1 METIVI
7 DGTTEQGLAAYEPF
21 RAQLAEMKATNANAV
36 FHYETPKGNAAARSH
51 IYGIRK
57 VRAALESARKDAK
70 AFFLEQGRKVD
81 SEAKE
86 IQSELDAMI
95 AVHETPLL
103 EIEEREKARVAAIRE
118 RIAVIV
124 DFQSVGEQNPAK
136 ALQDSLVTLLGIVVD
151 ETFEEF
157 KAEATGHHAMSVKHL
172 TAAVAIAEAREA
184 AAAELERLRAE
195 EAARQQKE
203 REDRIAAEAAA
214 KAKADAEAKAKA
226 DAAKAEADARAR
238 EKAIQDEADRKEREA
253 RAAQEKAEA
262 DAKAAKEREAQAERD
277 RIAAAKQAEADKAAA
292 VKAEQ
297 DRQAAEAARIERER
311 LAREADKKHRAEVIG
326 AAEEALGG
334 FIGATAARDAIA
346 AIVAGQI
353 TNVKVVF

>member
-1 METIVI
+1 MDTIEI
-7 DGTTEQGLAAYEPF
+7 DTTTETGIAAYEPI
-21 RAQLAEMKATNANAV
+21 RAQLATMKATNANAV

-51 IYGIRK
+51 INGIRK
-57 VRAALESARKDAK
+57 VKGALERAREEAK

-81 SEAKE
+81 SEAKT
-86 IQSELDAMI
+86 IKAELDAMI
-95 AVHETPLL
+95 AVHEAPLL

-118 RIAVIV
+118 RIADIA
-124 DFQSVGEQNPAK
+124 DCQSIGEQNPSAMLRNSLS
-136 ALQDSLVTLLGIVVD
+136 ALLNMVVD
-151 ETFEEF
+151 DSFAEF
-157 KAEATGHHAMSVKHL
+157 KVEATGQHALSVRHL
-172 TAAVAIAEAREA
+172 TNALAAAEAREA

-253 RAAQEKAEA
+253 QAAKEKAEA
-262 DAKAAKEREAQAERD
+262 DARKAKEAAAQAERD
-277 RIAAAKQAEADKAAA
+277 RVAAAAKAEADKAAA

-297 DRQAAEAARIERER
+297 DRQAAEAARIESER
-311 LAREADKKHRAEVIG
+311 IAREADAAHRAEVID
-326 AAEEALGG
+326 AATTALFDLVGDSAPGVIEA
-334 FIGATAARDAIA
+334 IIA
-346 AIVAGQI
+346 GRVP
-353 TNVKVVF
+353 NVKVVF

>member
-95 AVHETPLL
+95 AVHEAPLL

-118 RIAVIV
+118 RIQLIDDQRELCGDESA
-124 DFQSVGEQNPAK
+124 
-136 ALQDSLVTLLGIVVD
+136 ALLRRTLDEVTAFVVD
-151 ETFEEF
+151 DTFAEF
-157 KAEATGHHAMSVKHL
+157 KVEAVGKHTLAVQHL
-172 TAAVAIAEAREA
+172 TAALAVAEKREA
-184 AAAELERLRAE
+184 DEAELERLRQAE
-195 EAARQQKE
+195 LARQQKE
-203 REDRIAAEAAA
+203 REDRIRDEAAA

-226 DAAKAEADARAR
+226 DAEKAEADARAR

-253 RAAQEKAEA
+253 QAANEKAEA
-262 DAKAAKEREAQAERD
+262 DAKAAKEREA
-277 RIAAAKQAEADKAAA
+277 
-292 VKAEQ
+292 
-297 DRQAAEAARIERER
+297 
-311 LAREADKKHRAEVIG
+311 
-326 AAEEALGG
+326 
-334 FIGATAARDAIA
+334 
-346 AIVAGQI
+346 
-353 TNVKVVF
+353 

>member
-1 METIVI
+1 MDTIVI

-57 VRAALESARKDAK
+57 VRAALESARKEAK
-70 AFFLEQGRKVD
+70 AYFLEQGRKVD

-86 IQSELDAMI
+86 IQAELDAMI
-95 AVHETPLL
+95 AVHEAPLL

-157 KAEATGHHAMSVKHL
+157 KAEATGHHAASVKHL
-172 TAAVAIAEAREA
+172 TAAIEVAEKREA
-184 AAAELERLRAE
+184 EAAELERLRQAE
-195 EAARQQKE
+195 LARQQKE
-203 REDRIAAEAAA
+203 REDRIAAEAAE
-214 KAKADAEAKAKA
+214 KARIEAERVAAEAAR
-226 DAAKAEADARAR
+226 KAEADARAR
-238 EKAIQDEADRKEREA
+238 EKALKDEADRKEREA
-253 RAAQEKAEA
+253 RAAKEKAEA
-262 DAKAAKEREAQAERD
+262 DARKAKEAAAQAERD
-277 RIAAAKQAEADKAAA
+277 RVAAAEKAEADKAAA

-311 LAREADKKHRAEVIG
+311 LAREADEAHRAEVID
-326 AAEEALGG
+326 AATTALFDLVGDAAPGVIEA
-334 FIGATAARDAIA
+334 IIA
-346 AIVAGQI
+346 GRVP
-353 TNVKVVF
+353 NVKVVF

>member
-1 METIVI
+1 METIEI
-7 DGTTEQGLAAYEPF
+7 DTTTEQGLAAYEPF
-21 RAQLAEMKATNANAV
+21 RAQLAEMKAANANAV

-57 VRAALESARKDAK
+57 VRAALESARKEAK

-86 IQSELDAMI
+86 IQAELDAMI
-95 AVHETPLL
+95 AVHEAPLL

-157 KAEATGHHAMSVKHL
+157 KAEATGHHAASVKHL
-172 TAAVAIAEAREA
+172 TAAIEVAEKREA
-184 AAAELERLRAE
+184 EAAELERLRQAE
-195 EAARQQKE
+195 LARQQKE
-203 REDRIAAEAAA
+203 REDRIAAEAAE
-214 KAKADAEAKAKA
+214 KARIEAERVAAEA
-226 DAAKAEADARAR
+226 AAKAEAEARAR
-238 EKAIQDEADRKEREA
+238 EKALKDE
-253 RAAQEKAEA
+253 
-262 DAKAAKEREAQAERD
+262 
-277 RIAAAKQAEADKAAA
+277 AAA

-311 LAREADKKHRAEVIG
+311 LAREADKKHRAEVIA
-326 AAEEALGG
+326 AAEDALREIVGSDAEAVV
-334 FIGATAARDAIA
+334 F
-346 AIVAGQI
+346 AIVSGKVP
-353 TNVKVVF
+353 NVKVVF